1 MSCFF
6 LTRGENIARK
16 EGKKCFTLSDEYLI
30 HPVEITR
37 CQKES
42 HTFENQFLIDGS
54 REIT

>member
-1 MSCFF
+1 MRFFF
-6 LTRGENIARK
+6 LTRGENIGRI
-16 EGKKCFTLSDEYLI
+16 EGKKCSTLSDEYLL

-42 HTFENQFLIDGS
+42 YTFENQFLIDGS